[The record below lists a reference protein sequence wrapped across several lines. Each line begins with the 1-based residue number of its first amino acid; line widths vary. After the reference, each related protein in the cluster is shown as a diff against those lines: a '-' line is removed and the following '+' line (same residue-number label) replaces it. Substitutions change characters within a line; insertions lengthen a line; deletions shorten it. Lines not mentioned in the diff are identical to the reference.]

1 MPQGK
6 FSRNTAITSQ
16 VIIII
21 WLALQL
27 LASIFQ
33 KSLLADMMPRG
44 SSEMQKV
51 NSWAVIVLCLGGLF
65 IISAN
70 FMICRQKGKKAPL
83 IMSSVTAGLL
93 PIAVRLTDTVQA
105 QSLNNADGIESLQS
119 LSVYRNYIVYPL
131 SYILYVGA
139 VVTIAAVAVYA
150 FRGSET
156 FPRKVSI
163 ASQIVIIVWTALQ
176 LLSSIFQKSVLKLLG
191 VSEQTIESAG
201 KVNSY
206 GVIVLCIGGFLILLA
221 NFLICVK
228 KGRLSPLLIASI
240 TTGLLPTV
248 AARLMNMQVIM
259 ASYESMDAFY
269 VVSSYNVIVNILS
282 YLRYIGAVLAIAAGA
297 VYVFSKG
304 EKGVPEQSGEVQDL
318 GNF

>member
-6 FSRNTAITSQ
+6 FSRNTAIVSHI
-16 VIIII
+16 IIII

-33 KSLLADMMPRG
+33 KSLLADAMPRG

-51 NSWAVIVLCLGGLF
+51 NSWAVIVLCIGGLV
-65 IISAN
+65 IIAAN
-70 FMICRQKGKKAPL
+70 FMICMQKSKKAPL

-93 PIAVRLTDTVQA
+93 PIAVRITNTVQFI
-105 QSLNNADGIESLQS
+105 SLNNKDGIESLQS
-119 LSVYRNYIVYPL
+119 LSVYSNHIVYPL

-139 VVTIAAVAVYA
+139 VVTIAAAAVYA

-176 LLSSIFQKSVLKLLG
+176 LLSSIFQKFVLHKLLG
-191 VSEQTIESAG
+191 LNEQMIESAG

-206 GVIVLCIGGFLILLA
+206 GAIAFCVGGFLILLA

-240 TTGLLPTV
+240 TTGLLPF
-248 AARLMNMQVIM
+248 AAGWLMNTQIIL
-259 ASYESMDAFY
+259 ASFDGMDAFY
-269 VVSSYNVIVNILS
+269 VVSDYNVIVNILS
-282 YLRYIGAVLAIAAGA
+282 YLLYVGAVLAIAAGA
-297 VYVFSKG
+297 AYIFSKG
-304 EKGVPEQSGEVQDL
+304 EKSVTEESAEVYE
-318 GNF
+318 FE